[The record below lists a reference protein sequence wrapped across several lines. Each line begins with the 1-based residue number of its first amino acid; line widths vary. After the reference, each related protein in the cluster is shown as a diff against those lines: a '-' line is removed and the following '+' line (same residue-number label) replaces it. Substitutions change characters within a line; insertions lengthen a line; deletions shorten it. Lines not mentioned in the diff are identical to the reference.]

1 LSADHCANMTNNTW
15 GSFDDVDV
23 SVETLYM
30 IMKRKRK
37 LPPPLV
43 ESYKHA
49 LDMSKREFTRRF
61 YEQLTL
67 RCPEALD
74 YFMD

>member
-1 LSADHCANMTNNTW
+1 MTDSIW
-15 GSFDDVDV
+15 SSSEEVDV
-23 SVETLYM
+23 SVETVVT

-37 LPPPLV
+37 LPAPLV
-43 ESYKHA
+43 EAYKHA
-49 LDMSKREFTRRF
+49 LDTSTRDLTRRF
-61 YEQLTL
+61 YELLTN